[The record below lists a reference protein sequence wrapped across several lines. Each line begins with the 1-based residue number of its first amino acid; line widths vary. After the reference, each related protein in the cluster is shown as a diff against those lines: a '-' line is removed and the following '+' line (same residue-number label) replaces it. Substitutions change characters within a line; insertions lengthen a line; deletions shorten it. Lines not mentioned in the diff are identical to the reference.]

1 MNRISVV
8 GSPAVDEDRVT
19 VPGAAAAVPESG
31 TAVAGLA
38 QLSPGVGFAFL
49 LVWAAAGIPARR
61 RRVLLPRREPVF
73 DARTVPMLL
82 VPAAPAAHG

>member
-1 MNRISVV
+1 MNRISMV
-8 GSPAVDEDRVT
+8 GSPAVAEDRVT

-38 QLSPGVGFAFL
+38 ELRPGAGFAFL
-49 LVWAAAGIPARR
+49 LVLAATGIPARR
-61 RRVLLPRREPVF
+61 RRALLPRREPAY
-73 DARTVPMLL
+73 DARTMLL